1 MVSNMKKFSITL
13 IGLLLVLPVFSQG
26 VIKDFDTKK
35 FPEVTFS
42 LQYNNPVVLQ
52 ADAFTIEEEGIIAK
66 DIQVTL
72 LETQVIPE
80 KTNVLV
86 LWDYRGKEEFVP
98 ILLQDLFGQIKAEN
112 LYINVALLRRD
123 EKGSPVY
130 ERLLESFTDDRTVV
144 VDRVKAKQE
153 ELLYSS
159 RSKYRTKASDIIW
172 ALPQAIEQLYKQPNE
187 DAKAVLLFTDG
198 KNNTD
203 TGNET
208 MPIVAASKEKRV
220 PIYIVNIAGDEAGI
234 TFSEN
239 LSKRTFGEFLS
250 SEGSFKSFDE
260 RRKLTEEQ
268 RKARGI
274 VFNFTENETISEW
287 LKGIAG
293 KWVGNSYRVSF
304 KSHFDRVGQLKQ
316 VRVRI
321 GDDTFNASYNVPG
334 FSFAVWIKE
343 NLILFLILLVVLL
356 GGVGI
361 GLFFL
366 IRHIRDVAADKKEEK
381 EKQETERKRLKTEQE
396 TLRRKLDIAESEQR
410 RRLEEERKKENE
422 AKRQE
427 YLSSINS
434 LMRARNIKARV
445 LISTMT
451 GSFEYLVNSAETTI
465 GSSDDNDIVIDD
477 RTVSRHHAILYF
489 NGENFGIRD
498 LKSTNGIVINGFKMD
513 DMKLRNGD
521 SVSLGNTVI
530 KIYF

>member
-1 MVSNMKKFSITL
+1 MKKFSIIL
-13 IGLLLVLPVFSQG
+13 IGILFALPVFSQG

-35 FPEVTFS
+35 FPQVTFS
-42 LQYNNPVVLQ
+42 LQYNNPGVIQ
-52 ADAFTIEEEGIIAK
+52 SDAFTIEEEGITAK
-66 DIQVTL
+66 DIQVSL
-72 LETQVIPE
+72 LETQAIPE

-98 ILLQDLFGQIKAEN
+98 TLLTDLFEN
-112 LYINVALLRRD
+112 LNVENLFINVALFRRD
-123 EKGSPVY
+123 ENTDKAY
-130 ERLLESFTDDRTVV
+130 ELLLDSFTSDREAV
-144 VDRVKAKQE
+144 VDRVKAKQR
-153 ELLYSS
+153 ELLSTK
-159 RSKYRTKASDIIW
+159 SKYRPKASDIIW
-172 ALPQAIEQLYKQPNE
+172 ALPQAIEQLCRQPKE
-187 DAKAVLLFTDG
+187 DAKAILLFTDG

-220 PIYIVNIAGDEAGI
+220 PIYIVNIAGNEAGI

-239 LSKRTFGEFLS
+239 LSKRTFGEFLL
-250 SEGSFKSFDE
+250 SEGSFKAFDE
-260 RRKLTEEQ
+260 RSKLIAKMNEEQ
-268 RKARGI
+268 RKSTSI
-274 VFNFTENETISEW
+274 VFCFPENETISAW
-287 LKGIAG
+287 LQGIAG
-293 KWVGNSYRVSF
+293 RWIGNSYRVSF

-321 GDDTFNASYNVPG
+321 SDDTFNASYNVPG
-334 FSFAVWIKE
+334 FSLAVWIKE

-356 GGVGI
+356 GGVGT

-366 IRHIRDVAADKKEEK
+366 IRHIRDIAADKKEEE
-381 EKQETERKRLKTEQE
+381 EKQEAERERLKAEQE

-410 RRLEEERKKENE
+410 RRLEEERKKEKE

-434 LMRARNIKARV
+434 LMRARNIKARILV
-445 LISTMT
+445 STMT
-451 GSFEYLVNSAETTI
+451 GSFEYLLNSAEMTI
-465 GSSDDNDIVIDD
+465 GTSDDNDIVIEDQ
-477 RTVSRHHAILYF
+477 TVSRHHAILYF
-489 NGENFGIRD
+489 NGENFGIKD
-498 LKSTNGIVINGFKMD
+498 LKSTNGIVMNGFKMD